1 VSPTTD
7 IIGAVA
13 TPPGLS
19 ALAVVR
25 LTGPGSAA
33 LVEGLCG
40 VGSGRLSGM
49 RRLLVE
55 IPGAGDVVALGWPEG
70 KSYTGEEMVEL
81 ICHGIPER
89 VSRLFSA
96 VLDAGARK
104 ALPGEFTR
112 RAWCNGRVSGQQIIE
127 LAAAVE
133 TGSHSKRLP
142 EALLGL
148 QDCLSHALETLEG
161 SIEFQEESCPSASD
175 PEQAL
180 ISATDAAKVLVNS
193 THSLQRVNKVYLMG
207 RVNAGKSTLMN
218 SLCGGE
224 VALVDTSPGTTRDG
238 ARREIA
244 LLGRRFLI
252 VDTPGF
258 GGEGIDR
265 TALDRVIREITTD
278 DTVLWLSPDAESPPA
293 SIRNRAGRVVPAL
306 SKSDTHRLEA
316 GLRVSSVSGEGIEA
330 LCARLLNEASS
341 PVEHGATEILTLLES
356 AAGFVRT
363 EPGIAATLLREA
375 EDKTMEM
382 TGFRHDIGAVERA
395 LSVLC
400 VGK

>member
-1 VSPTTD
+1 MNPSND

-25 LTGPGSAA
+25 LSGPGCAA

-40 VGSGRLSGM
+40 ASSGRLSGM
-49 RRLLVE
+49 RRLFVE

-70 KSYTGEEMVEL
+70 RSYTGEEMVEL

-89 VSRLFSA
+89 VTCLYAA
-96 VLDAGARK
+96 VLAAGARS

-112 RAWCNGRVSGQQIIE
+112 RAWLNGRVSGQQIIE
-127 LAAAVE
+127 LAVAVE
-133 TGSHSKRLP
+133 TGNTSKRLP
-142 EALLGL
+142 EAVLEL
-148 QDCLSHALETLEG
+148 QDRVSQALEILEG
-161 SIEFQEESCPSASD
+161 SIEFQDDSCPSAQD
-175 PEQAL
+175 PENAL
-180 ISATDAAKVLVNS
+180 TRAIDAAETLLNS
-193 THSLQRVNKVYLMG
+193 THSMQRVVKVYLMG

-224 VALVDTSPGTTRDG
+224 VALVDPSPGTTRDG
-238 ARREIA
+238 ARREMI
-244 LLGRRFLI
+244 LMGRRFLI
-252 VDTPGF
+252 IDTPGS
-258 GGEGIDR
+258 GGTGIDR
-265 TALDRVIREITTD
+265 IALDRVISEITPD
-278 DTVLWLSPDAESPPA
+278 DTVLWLSPEGECPPEC
-293 SIRNRAGRVVPAL
+293 IEKRAGRVVRVL
-306 SKSDTHRLEA
+306 SKSDTHQLE
-316 GLRVSSVSGEGIEA
+316 GLRVSSASGEGMGAICES
-330 LCARLLNEASS
+330 LLNSASS
-341 PVEHGATEILTLLES
+341 HVEHNASEILSLLQS
-356 AAGFVRT
+356 AAKHVGA

-375 EDKTMEM
+375 EEKTIEM